1 MPNSDAELPKE
12 NHVEAE
18 LGNVDIS
25 EYIYF
30 LNKKLKTLNF
40 KSHV

>member
-12 NHVEAE
+12 NHVAAE

-25 EYIYF
+25 ELF
-30 LNKKLKTLNF
+30 F
-40 KSHV
+40 F